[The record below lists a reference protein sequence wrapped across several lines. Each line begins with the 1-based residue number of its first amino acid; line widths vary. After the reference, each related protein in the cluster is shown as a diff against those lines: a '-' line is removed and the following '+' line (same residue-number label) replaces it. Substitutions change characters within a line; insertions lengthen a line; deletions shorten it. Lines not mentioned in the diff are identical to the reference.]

1 MDKNNKEIKL
11 NSFNFTESSVY
22 SGLIIENIVEEK
34 YIKNVLKLDDLDKL
48 KYPINKVFI
57 NNRRD
62 KEDIYIRLYFD
73 AKNKLCEWNLG
84 TIIGSYLDLYG
95 TFFKRLLCM
104 ATGVSHFDDKLP
116 SFQVYDCFSYQNFSV
131 WVVCDTEKIDI
142 SDEESI
148 IGYYIRDEDI
158 SNDQDGNFVFKTKEL
173 ASEYLL
179 KYINALKVEFVEGGK
194 VLNFREIFNFTNEEF
209 KFLLEECY
217 YENDVMFRSELNKER
232 NLNG

>member
-11 NSFNFTESSVY
+11 NSFNFTKSSIH

-48 KYPINKVFI
+48 KYPIDKVFI
-57 NNRRD
+57 NNRSG
-62 KEDIYIRLYFD
+62 KEDIHIRLYFD
-73 AKNKLCEWNLG
+73 TKNKICEWSLD

-104 ATGVSHFDDKLP
+104 ASGVSHFDDKLP

-131 WVVCDTEKIDI
+131 WIVCDHDKSHITG
-142 SDEESI
+142 EESI

-158 SNDQDGNFVFKTKEL
+158 SEDQDGNFVFKTKDL

-179 KYINALKVEFVEGGK
+179 KYINVLKVEFIEGGK
-194 VLNFREIFNFTNEEF
+194 VINFREIFNFTDGEL

-232 NLNG
+232 N